1 MFGMFKQSALIFSDD
16 RSTSFRAPNGY
27 VGTVPDWVAKTKQAK
42 RMVSDGTLVL
52 NDNSKHGEK
61 PSKNSGVSHASE
73 KDSGNDSGKA

>member
-16 RSTSFRAPNGY
+16 RSTTFRAPNGY

-52 NDNSKHGEK
+52 NDSKNGEK
-61 PSKNSGVSHASE
+61 PSKNSGASHGSE
-73 KDSGNDSGKA
+73 KDSGKE